1 MSDKFL
7 TTGAVPAGTT
17 SVSVWIELEDTTTGA
32 PTTGKLAA
40 NMTCS
45 YWRQGGLRVAITP
58 ADLVGVDSVYSAG
71 GVKEVDLTNM
81 PGLYRLD
88 VPDAALIAGADWAVF
103 QVLVAGCK
111 AARVTVALPTYAA
124 LRTAHLC
131 QGDRRRRAA
140 TPCSRRSP
148 SSWRLAAGV
157 TASAGTVLKT
167 PNGVATRIAAT
178 IDVSNNRTAMTL
190 TPSA

>member
-1 MSDKFL
+1 MSDKLL

-40 NMTCS
+40 DMVAS

-58 ADLVGVDSVYSAG
+58 ADLVGVDSAYSAG
-71 GVKEVDLTNM
+71 GVKEVDATNM

-88 VPDAALIAGADWAVF
+88 VPDAALIAGADWTVF
-103 QVLVAGCK
+103 QVKVTGCK
-111 AARVTVALPTYAA
+111 AARTKVALPTYAA
-124 LRTAHLC
+124 LRNTLFAKVIDVEGSYTVQQAL
-131 QGDRRRRAA
+131 
-140 TPCSRRSP
+140 SVI
-148 SSWRLAAGV
+148 LAAVAGQ